1 LPGHEVTTVPQAGW
15 TGLKNDDLIQL
26 ARDRGFDVLVTSDR
40 NLQSQ
45 QNIAVSGIAV
55 VLVKG
60 SRMVDINAQADALL
74 QAVAAARPGTV
85 SRVEPA

>member
-1 LPGHEVTTVPQAGW
+1 
-15 TGLKNDDLIQL
+15 
-26 ARDRGFDVLVTSDR
+26 VTSDR
-40 NLQSQ
+40 NLHAQ